1 MDFFFI
7 FNKKK
12 WEKRCICAFKRD
24 KGPKRKKIKIKDQRV
39 TNK

>member
-1 MDFFFI
+1 MYFLI
-7 FNKKK
+7 KK

-24 KGPKRKKIKIKDQRV
+24 KWPKRETIKIKDQSV